1 MVARGG
7 RPTALARAAVAI
19 VALPLVVWFAVLVRD
34 QQVGHAGVDRILSS
48 RNVSDRDWERAL
60 SDLRAADLLDPST
73 DWSMTRA
80 SYLMLREPA
89 RALRIA
95 ESVARRDPNNLPA
108 WTLILRATEGR
119 QPQKAARAR
128 REILRLNPAVGD
140 RRLSAQQ
147 PSTSPTPGQ

>member
-1 MVARGG
+1 V
-7 RPTALARAAVAI
+7 RAAIAI
-19 VALPLVVWFAVLVRD
+19 VALPLVVWFAVLTRD
-34 QQVGHAGVDRILSS
+34 QHVGHAGVERILGS
-48 RNVSDRDWERAL
+48 RHVSDRDWERAL

-80 SYLMLREPA
+80 SYLMLRDPA

-95 ESVARRDPNNLPA
+95 ESIARRDPNNLPA
-108 WTLILRATEGR
+108 WTLILRATHGK

-128 REILRLNPAVGD
+128 REILRLNPPVD
-140 RRLSAQQ
+140 EQRLRAQQ